1 MNQNWSLFQVRES
14 DEADPYRERCVQLL
28 DDFKISGVNG
38 THVCMVFEVL
48 GHNLLKFI
56 IRSNYQ
62 GIPLYNVKLIMKQV
76 FEGLHYLHTKCKI
89 IHTDI
94 KPENVLICVD
104 ESHIRKIAADATY
117 FHKMGMKLPGS
128 AVSTAPKELREVG
141 FWRENNFD
149 GFLVKLQNVVSTHC
163 NLTRKNL
170 LQDGN
175 CQDPLSVRRPKS
187 CARYVFRRENN
198 FEFVTKTILVQFVM
212 INIIRSFNRLEC
224 QRSEFW
230 TPGDRCLLQRI

>member
-1 MNQNWSLFQVRES
+1 M
-14 DEADPYRERCVQLL
+14 QLL

-62 GIPLYNVKLIMKQV
+62 GIPLKNVKLIMRQV
-76 FEGLHYLHTKCKI
+76 LEGLHYLHAKCQI

-104 ESHIRKIAADATY
+104 EAHVRKIAAEATY

-128 AVSTAPKELREVG
+128 AGEREKEAAFIIHWKEASYLESSLS
-141 FWRENNFD
+141 
-149 GFLVKLQNVVSTHC
+149 FLPRS
-163 NLTRKNL
+163 
-170 LQDGN
+170 
-175 CQDPLSVRRPKS
+175 LSIPWI
-187 CARYVFRRENN
+187 Y
-198 FEFVTKTILVQFVM
+198 TKQYYKKK
-212 INIIRSFNRLEC
+212 E
-224 QRSEFW
+224 
-230 TPGDRCLLQRI
+230 